1 MEFFESIQNLLESF
15 GVTDSLITLILGI
28 IGYVII
34 YIRTGSKYL
43 TKKLNL
49 NNMTTKADLSS
60 YEVYYKGKLISYTDL
75 TFKKKE
81 V

>member
-1 MEFFESIQNLLESF
+1 MEFIESIQNLLESF
-15 GVTDSLITLILGI
+15 GITDNLITIILSI
-28 IGYVII
+28 IGYVVI

-49 NNMTTKADLSS
+49 NSTTVKADLSS
-60 YEVYYKGKLISYTDL
+60 YDVYYKGKLISFNDL
-75 TFKKKE
+75 SFKKKE